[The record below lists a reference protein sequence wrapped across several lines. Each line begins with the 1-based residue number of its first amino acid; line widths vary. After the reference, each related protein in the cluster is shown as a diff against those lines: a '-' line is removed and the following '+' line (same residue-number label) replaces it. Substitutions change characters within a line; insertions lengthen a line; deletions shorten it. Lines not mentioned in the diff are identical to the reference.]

1 MFRAVNALLVT
12 CLCATS
18 VMADDVTLVQA
29 VFHYSPSKVAAGIAG
44 VLYVLAGLL
53 LFARLTNTRSWWG
66 LCLPIAAIITGTG
79 YFMRIALV
87 SSPNSVG
94 LFSIEQIFIIV
105 TPAAF
110 LAYNYILYG
119 RFIVNCVDPKHSL
132 VRPNRVAR
140 IFVGSDIITFLV
152 QGGGGGLQASN
163 NQSSV
168 KAGAKILLVGLILQ
182 MVSYVCFIVLVLAAH
197 RKIRQDP
204 MITGLERWWKIIW
217 LLYFSS
223 ICIMIRCIYRTA
235 EFAQGYDGYLVTHEI
250 YFYLL
255 DSLPL
260 LLAISVYIP
269 FWPAKYFIPSTE
281 VYPMERKPIV

>member
-1 MFRAVNALLVT
+1 MCT
-12 CLCATS
+12 
-18 VMADDVTLVQA
+18 D
-29 VFHYSPSKVAAGIAG
+29 YSPSKVAAGIAG

-66 LCLPIAAIITGTG
+66 LCLPIAAISKLRALLPIFLYRTFVSVTGTG

-119 RFIVNCVDPKHSL
+119 RFIVNCVDPKHSS

-152 QGGGGGLQASN
+152 QVGFHPRHSLH
-163 NQSSV
+163 SS
-168 KAGAKILLVGLILQ
+168 
-182 MVSYVCFIVLVLAAH
+182 
-197 RKIRQDP
+197 
-204 MITGLERWWKIIW
+204 
-217 LLYFSS
+217 
-223 ICIMIRCIYRTA
+223 
-235 EFAQGYDGYLVTHEI
+235 
-250 YFYLL
+250 
-255 DSLPL
+255 SL
-260 LLAISVYIP
+260 
-269 FWPAKYFIPSTE
+269 
-281 VYPMERKPIV
+281 